1 MFEKLSLLT
10 NSNLWFGCV
19 FEHRRPVYPVVLYED
34 VCVWGGGGE
43 EWWSR
48 EMEMKQVEGELTSNL
63 Q

>member
-1 MFEKLSLLT
+1 MFEKLSLLA

-19 FEHRRPVYPVVLYED
+19 FEHRRPVYPIVLYED
-34 VCVWGGGGE
+34 VCVGGGGE

-48 EMEMKQVEGELTSNL
+48 EMEMKASGGEHNL